1 MDGIGSLILQIL
13 QRHALVMV
21 LRMVRMDGNVSNLL
35 ITILLLFLGVL
46 DMLKS
51 SLLIRTIRILV
62 LNKVKLQPI
71 IRCCLILLWILKW
84 VVAICLLILMIEL
97 LQNVNIGWVLVS
109 VLLMVILRH
118 LNLFLKHLL

>member
-1 MDGIGSLILQIL
+1 MDGIGLLILQIL

-35 ITILLLFLGVL
+35 TTILLLFLGVL

-84 VVAICLLILMIEL
+84 VVAICLQILMIEL
-97 LQNVNIGWVLVS
+97 LLNVNIGWVHVS